1 VHVLLDGPPALVAI
15 MTAALTPWALRAS
28 LTGRLPLIA
37 FVTGVIAASSMW
49 LAPGTLSVALVAPYA
64 ITCAVAGAI
73 GVRRVVRAPWP
84 PAELAQHMALVVLA
98 GAAVW
103 LVAYR
108 AGYPLLDYPPLWV
121 LLTAAHFHVAGCYL
135 PLVVGNVAKGA
146 FANAVAFGC
155 VLGLPLTAI
164 GILVTGPLETIAAM
178 IMAVSAFGAAVVLVT
193 QTTGLLRISGI
204 PLAVGMVLAMLYALR
219 DFGTAIVIGTL
230 DPLSSMIV
238 SHAVLDTV
246 FAALALI
253 ALNRKIAFTPHR

>member
-1 VHVLLDGPPALVAI
+1 
-15 MTAALTPWALRAS
+15 MTAALTPWALRAA
-28 LTGRLPLIA
+28 LTGRLPLVA
-37 FVTGVIAASSMW
+37 FVTGAIAAASMW
-49 LAPGTLSVALVAPYA
+49 MAPGTWSVVLVAPYA
-64 ITCAVAGAI
+64 ITCAVAGVI
-73 GVRRVVRAPWP
+73 GARRLRAPWP

-98 GAAVW
+98 AAAVW

-135 PLVVGNVAKGA
+135 PLVIGMVAKGA
-146 FANAVAFGC
+146 LAQAIALGC

-164 GILVTGPLETIAAM
+164 GILVTGPIETIAAM
-178 IMAVSAFGAAVVLVT
+178 VMAVSAFGAAIVLLT
-193 QTTGLLRISGI
+193 RTTGLLRLSGI
-204 PLAVGMVLAMLYALR
+204 PLAAGMVLAMLYALR
-219 DFGTAIVIGTL
+219 GFGTAIMIGTL

-253 ALNRKIAFTPHR
+253 ALNRKIAFTPI